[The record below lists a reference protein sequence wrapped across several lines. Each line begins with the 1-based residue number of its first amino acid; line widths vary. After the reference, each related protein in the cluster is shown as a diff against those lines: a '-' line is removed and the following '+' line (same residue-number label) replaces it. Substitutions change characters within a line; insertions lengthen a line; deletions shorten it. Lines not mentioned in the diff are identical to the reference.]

1 MRAHRT
7 LVSVCV
13 ISLFIVLSALSS
25 LSQET
30 ASTNP
35 LAGKPEA
42 IKEGNSLFRSNCS
55 PCHGLNA
62 KGGGRGPDLASG
74 RWVHGGSDEAIY
86 HTITTGV
93 PGTDMPA
100 NDLPDS
106 ETWAII
112 AYLRS
117 LAPAERVAP
126 AGNAGKGSHL
136 FWETLQCGRCHM
148 VNGRGG
154 ILGPE
159 LSRVAAG
166 RSDAYLIESIREPDK
181 DLTHFPPDPNNHFGP
196 TMVYDSVVVTTS
208 NGDKI
213 RGIDR
218 NEDTFSIQLL
228 DTEQHLR
235 LFRKSELKDITHERK
250 SVMPRYSEKMLN
262 ADDLQDLVAYLGT
275 LRGDQDSK

>member
-1 MRAHRT
+1 MRAHIT
-7 LVSVCV
+7 PLSICLVS
-13 ISLFIVLSALSS
+13 LLIVFSARASS
-25 LSQET
+25 SQES
-30 ASTNP
+30 AATNP
-35 LAGKPEA
+35 LAEKPEA

-62 KGGGRGPDLASG
+62 KGGGRGPDLSAG
-74 RWVHGGSDEAIY
+74 RWVHGGTDEAIY

-117 LAPAERVAP
+117 LAPAERVAQV
-126 AGNAGKGSHL
+126 GNAEKGSHL

-196 TMVYDSVVVTTS
+196 TMIYDTVTVTMAS
-208 NGDKI
+208 GEKV
-213 RGIDR
+213 RGIAR

-235 LFRKSELKDITHERK
+235 VFRKSELKDIAHERK

-262 ADDLQDLVAYLGT
+262 AYDLQDLVAYLGS
-275 LRGDQDSK
+275 LRGEQDSK